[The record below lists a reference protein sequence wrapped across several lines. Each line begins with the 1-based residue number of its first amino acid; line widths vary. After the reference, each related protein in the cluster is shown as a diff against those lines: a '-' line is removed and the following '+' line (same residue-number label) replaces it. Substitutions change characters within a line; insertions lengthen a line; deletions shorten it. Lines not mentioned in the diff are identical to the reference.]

1 MLLYFY
7 NSWKLFWNQSI
18 IPPLCSWFLKWQ
30 HSLTY
35 ILLFCQFQSNFW
47 RQFKMSSNSFSWNCS
62 LSLSFIDG
70 VLLVGC
76 CNFKRRGIPQLGTDS
91 NLNCESGL
99 PVGRSKKRKWQLVG
113 VKVDWKCCFLKW
125 HKSHHLH
132 IFRFCYNWR
141 HVRDYPRPQHCWIQR
156 FPNLHLRPERKL
168 VRCIKPPHCYP
179 RSNNAQRL
187 PHLHMMNTYSH

>member
-1 MLLYFY
+1 MILRLISLSLSWKYQNSEVYSQKAFMLLYFY

-18 IPPLCSWFLKWQ
+18 IPPLCSCFLKWQ

-76 CNFKRRGIPQLGTDS
+76 CNFKRRGIPQLGTNS
-91 NLNCESGL
+91 NLDCESGL
-99 PVGRSKKRKWQLVG
+99 PVGRSKKWKWQLVG
-113 VKVDWKCCFLKW
+113 VKVDWKFCFFSLDTETLK
-125 HKSHHLH
+125 SLFAH
-132 IFRFCYNWR
+132 I
-141 HVRDYPRPQHCWIQR
+141 
-156 FPNLHLRPERKL
+156 
-168 VRCIKPPHCYP
+168 
-179 RSNNAQRL
+179 
-187 PHLHMMNTYSH
+187 